1 MKKEYEATSSI
12 ENLLDGT
19 IERIRTLVDANT
31 IGIGEPVVSPS
42 GSIIIPISKVAVG
55 FVVGGGE
62 YSDLSNRRVANHF
75 PMAGGSGGGMS
86 VSPVDFWLKQME
98 R

>member
-31 IGIGEPVVSPS
+31 IVGEPC
-42 GSIIIPISKVAVG
+42 GVAK
-55 FVVGGGE
+55 
-62 YSDLSNRRVANHF
+62 
-75 PMAGGSGGGMS
+75 
-86 VSPVDFWLKQME
+86 W
-98 R
+98 